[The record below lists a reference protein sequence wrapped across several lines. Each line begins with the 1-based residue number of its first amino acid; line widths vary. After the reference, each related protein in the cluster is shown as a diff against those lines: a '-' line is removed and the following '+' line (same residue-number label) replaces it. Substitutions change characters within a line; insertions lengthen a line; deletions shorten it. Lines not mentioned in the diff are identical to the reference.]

1 MSLEDWA
8 IQARNDSLDW
18 SSILSEAAADPKIG
32 AIFWEKKRAE
42 WRELVKDRFDSTAR
56 KQLLGIKNK
65 NLRSQILRTLVS
77 ISDLTRSLEEKGED
91 MEGCGDIL
99 FRIQTNLDKLV
110 KCIDRLGSSYPKLKK
125 AISAGPKAKQ
135 KSSEIKKISAN
146 KTSPPPVPDKEVSKR
161 RKGLHGL
168 GEGRKL
174 HGGAKSQED
183 STGDAAQKSKKHRS
197 HLSVPAELPPDSVSA
212 KAAQKEMSIKE
223 EMVSD
228 DQVIEEFDVEVVADE
243 AQESIRKTDQNGK
256 ASSSSGRPLT
266 QEGPQLPSEPP
277 HETAPE
283 PSAGEEGKIRRVD
296 ESNALPSKEEKQIE
310 KKEIEENQKEWEED
324 EDSEDVEI
332 QSVDLLKD
340 EDVLEQ
346 PVIRL
351 TKKREESV
359 ANHPVEKEKN
369 KSADEPTEN
378 GGASKAEEEKE
389 IEFAVSASPSEQSIS
404 PRTETGAGEQPTG
417 CSDEAPS
424 TRRSPKNY
432 GAEDARLTLL
442 ELYLKSLK
450 SQDTLQ
456 AEQMMM
462 LDQVVTILGSAL
474 TRDSG
479 DLSSRIARLDR
490 IYTRPDESPLK
501 GKQREEREKEIF
513 TLCRIMR
520 GTLMESWQEA
530 SPEGLDLEL
539 TAATSMDHASELP
552 IVRLERSLREG
563 LTRWRLPNFLSR
575 LVGPA
580 QSFCYKVKAQKGV
593 PLSWP
598 IPENRLELSLVA
610 EPEGV
615 YIQALHLLEPSEDA
629 PLGLIACP
637 ETHGGGVCFQILL
650 SSETEKNKK
659 PTPAGDDQEGRF
671 AEQTNEELVKRFAV
685 SEVSRFVRHL
695 EKYPQ
700 R

>member
-42 WRELVKDRFDSTAR
+42 WRELVKNRFDSAAR
-56 KQLLGIKNK
+56 KQLVGIKNK

-77 ISDLTRSLEEKGED
+77 ISDLTRSLDEKGED

-125 AISAGPKAKQ
+125 AIHAGPKGKE
-135 KSSEIKKISAN
+135 KSPDVKNISA
-146 KTSPPPVPDKEVSKR
+146 KHGSPPPVPDKEVSNKR
-161 RKGLHGL
+161 KDIKGRDEERKY
-168 GEGRKL
+168 R
-174 HGGAKSQED
+174 GGDKPQDGSVQ
-183 STGDAAQKSKKHRS
+183 DAAEKSKKHRS
-197 HLSVPAELPPDSVSA
+197 HLSVPAELPPDSVSPEA
-212 KAAQKEMSIKE
+212 ERKEMSIKE

-228 DQVIEEFDVEVVADE
+228 DQVIEEFDVEVAADE
-243 AQESIRKTDQNGK
+243 DVESIGETGQNKK
-256 ASSSSGRPLT
+256 ASSPSKSPSL
-266 QEGPQLPSEPP
+266 QEEPQLPSEPSS
-277 HETAPE
+277 EIAPK
-283 PSAGEEGKIRRVD
+283 PSAAEEGRKKRAD
-296 ESNALPSKEEKQIE
+296 ESKALLS
-310 KKEIEENQKEWEED
+310 KKENQIKENEKEWEED
-324 EDSEDVEI
+324 EDSDDVEI

-359 ANHPVEKEKN
+359 ANHPVDKKEVE
-369 KSADEPTEN
+369 SAGEPSENDE
-378 GGASKAEEEKE
+378 ASTAEGEKE
-389 IEFAVSASPSEQSIS
+389 IESTASASSSEQSIS
-404 PRTETGAGEQPTG
+404 HRDETGAEAQPTG
-417 CSDEAPS
+417 CNDDAPPS
-424 TRRSPKNY
+424 MGRSPQNY
-432 GAEDARLTLL
+432 GDEDARLTLL
-442 ELYLKSLK
+442 ELYLRSLK

-456 AEQMMM
+456 AEQIMM

-474 TRDSG
+474 TRDSE
-479 DLSSRIARLDR
+479 DLSGRIARLDR

-513 TLCRIMR
+513 ALCRIMR
-520 GTLMESWQEA
+520 RTMMESWQKA

-539 TAATSMDHASELP
+539 TPATAMDHAFELP

-598 IPENRLELSLVA
+598 IPENRLEMSLVA

-659 PTPAGDDQEGRF
+659 PSSGGDDQEGRF

>member
-18 SSILSEAAADPKIG
+18 SNILSEAAADPKIG
-32 AIFWEKKRAE
+32 AIFWEKKRSE
-42 WRELVKDRFDSTAR
+42 WRELVENRFDSTAR
-56 KQLLGIKNK
+56 KQLVGIKNK

-135 KSSEIKKISAN
+135 KSSEVKKISA
-146 KTSPPPVPDKEVSKR
+146 KKASPPPVPDKEVSKR
-161 RKGLHGL
+161 RKEPQGR
-168 GEGRKL
+168 GEERKL
-174 HGGAKSQED
+174 QGSGKPQD
-183 STGDAAQKSKKHRS
+183 DPTGNAAEKSKKHRS
-197 HLSVPAELPPDSVSA
+197 HLSVPAELPPDSVPP
-212 KAAQKEMSIKE
+212 KAARKEMSIKE

-228 DQVIEEFDVEVVADE
+228 DQVIEEFDVQVVADE
-243 AQESIRKTDQNGK
+243 AAERIGEDGQNNK
-256 ASSSSGRPLT
+256 ASSSSKSPLA
-266 QEGPQLPSEPP
+266 QEEPQLPSEPP
-277 HETAPE
+277 PENAPE
-283 PSAGEEGKIRRVD
+283 PSAGKEDKIKSVD
-296 ESNALPSKEEKQIE
+296 ESNTLPRKEENE
-310 KKEIEENQKEWEED
+310 KEWEED

-340 EDVLEQ
+340 ADVLEQ

-359 ANHPVEKEKN
+359 ANHPVVKEKD
-369 KSADEPTEN
+369 KSSGEPSKN
-378 GGASKAEEEKE
+378 GEASKAEGEKE
-389 IEFAVSASPSEQSIS
+389 IESAVSASSSEENIS
-404 PRTETGAGEQPTG
+404 SRRETGAGAQPTG
-417 CSDEAPS
+417 CKDYEPS

-432 GAEDARLTLL
+432 GAEDVRLTLL

-450 SQDTLQ
+450 SQDNLQ

-479 DLSSRIARLDR
+479 NLSDRIARLDR

-520 GTLMESWQEA
+520 HTMMESWQEA

-539 TAATSMDHASELP
+539 TAATAMDHASELP

-615 YIQALHLLEPSEDA
+615 YIQALHLLEPNEDA

-650 SSETEKNKK
+650 SSETEKN
-659 PTPAGDDQEGRF
+659 PTPAGDEQVGRF